1 MSTKKTET
9 AVSNS
14 VDQIRDILFGEQINL
29 IEKRF
34 AALEK
39 SLSGAIE
46 KLADKVDKTNKEIKE
61 QISQSNKELSADNS
75 QLEQQ
80 QIQALNKLE
89 ATINAKI
96 IETES
101 DLVNQLQMEV
111 QKLDNKAS
119 HRKDLAQLLKDMATK
134 LAD

>member
-1 MSTKKTET
+1 MSTKKTENI
-9 AVSNS
+9 AANS
-14 VDQIRDILFGEQINL
+14 VDQIRDILFGEQISL

-39 SLSGAIE
+39 SLSNAIE

-61 QISQSNKELSADNS
+61 QINQSNKELSADNS

-80 QIQALNKLE
+80 QTQALNKLE
-89 ATINAKI
+89 STINAKI

-101 DLVNQLQMEV
+101 DLVNQLQMEI

>member
-1 MSTKKTET
+1 MSTKKTEKT
-9 AVSNS
+9 ASNS

-39 SLSGAIE
+39 SISSAIE

-80 QIQALNKLE
+80 QTQALNKLE

>member
-9 AVSNS
+9 TPPNS

-39 SLSGAIE
+39 NLMDSIE
-46 KLADKVDKTNKEIKE
+46 KLAQRVDKTNKEIKE

-80 QIQALNKLE
+80 QTQALNKLE
-89 ATINAKI
+89 STLSAKI

-101 DLVNQLQMEV
+101 DLVNQLQMEI

-119 HRKDLAQLLKDMATK
+119 HRKDLAQLLTDMATK

>member
-9 AVSNS
+9 SPPNS

-34 AALEK
+34 AELEK
-39 SLSGAIE
+39 NLSGSINEVTE
-46 KLADKVDKTNKEIKE
+46 KFDKIHNELKDQINCSSE
-61 QISQSNKELSADNS
+61 QLSAGNS
-75 QLEQQ
+75 ELASQQ
-80 QIQALNKLE
+80 TSALNKLE
-89 ATINAKI
+89 STINAKI

-101 DLVNQLQMEV
+101 DLVNQLQMEI

>member
-9 AVSNS
+9 TPPNS

-39 SLSGAIE
+39 NLMNSIE
-46 KLADKVDKTNKEIKE
+46 KLAQRVDKTNKEIKE

-80 QIQALNKLE
+80 QTQALNKLE
-89 ATINAKI
+89 STLNAKI

-101 DLVNQLQMEV
+101 DLVNQLQMEI

-119 HRKDLAQLLKDMATK
+119 HRKDLAQLLTDMATK

>member
-9 AVSNS
+9 AASNS
-14 VDQIRDILFGEQINL
+14 VDQIRDILFGEQISL

-39 SLSGAIE
+39 SLSSAIE
-46 KLADKVDKTNKEIKE
+46 KLADKVEKTTKELKE
-61 QISQSNKELSADNS
+61 QISQTNKELSADNS

-80 QIQALNKLE
+80 QTQALNKVESAL
-89 ATINAKI
+89 TAKI

-101 DLVNQLQMEV
+101 DLLNQLQMEI

>member
-9 AVSNS
+9 LPPNS

-34 AALEK
+34 EALEN
-39 SLSGAIE
+39 SLINSIE
-46 KLADKVDKTNKEIKE
+46 KLAQRVDKTNKEIKE
-61 QISQSNKELSADNS
+61 QISQSNKELSSDNS

-80 QIQALNKLE
+80 QTQALEKLE
-89 ATINAKI
+89 STLNAKI

-101 DLVNQLQMEV
+101 DLVNQLQMEI

-119 HRKDLAQLLKDMATK
+119 HRKDLAQLLTDMATK

>member
-1 MSTKKTET
+1 MSTKKTEK

-46 KLADKVDKTNKEIKE
+46 KLTDKVDKTNKEIKE

-80 QIQALNKLE
+80 QTQALNKLE
-89 ATINAKI
+89 STINAKI

-101 DLVNQLQMEV
+101 DLVNQLQMEI

>member
-9 AVSNS
+9 TPPNS

-39 SLSGAIE
+39 NLMNSIE
-46 KLADKVDKTNKEIKE
+46 KLAQRVDKTNKEIKE

-80 QIQALNKLE
+80 QTQALNKLE
-89 ATINAKI
+89 STLNAKI

-101 DLVNQLQMEV
+101 DLVNQLQMEI
-111 QKLDNKAS
+111 QKLNNKAS
-119 HRKDLAQLLKDMATK
+119 HRKDLAQLLTDMATK

>member
-34 AALEK
+34 TALEK

-61 QISQSNKELSADNS
+61 QINQSNKELSADNS

-80 QIQALNKLE
+80 QTQALNKLE
-89 ATINAKI
+89 STINAKI

-101 DLVNQLQMEV
+101 DLVNQLQMEI

>member
-34 AALEK
+34 AELEK
-39 SLSGAIE
+39 SLSSAIE
-46 KLADKVDKTNKEIKE
+46 KLADNVDKTNKEIKE

-80 QIQALNKLE
+80 QTQALNKLE
-89 ATINAKI
+89 STINAKI